1 MNPRYR
7 HFLVSNGRIFFIRLS
22 TAMCW
27 ETFLRTF
34 SVSLEFYFVAYGNTK
49 HFQISSNGNSSF
61 FAVEMWYYTCDFPI
75 TIAWYLEAFLFIP
88 FCLYLLLTFARSAFI
103 TSSTFSAVLP
113 AKKICISSAYADNVL
128 CCLVCLFV
136 ILFI

>member
-1 MNPRYR
+1 MP
-7 HFLVSNGRIFFIRLS
+7 S
-22 TAMCW
+22 
-27 ETFLRTF
+27 LRTVVKVRKDESKVKTLSCFKWKDLLHSLKYSDVLGDF
-34 SVSLEFYFVAYGNTK
+34 SAYTCYVPLEFYFVVYGNTK

-88 FCLYLLLTFARSAFI
+88 FCSYHLLTFARSAFI

-113 AKKICISSAYADNVL
+113 AKKNRYIVSIRG
-128 CCLVCLFV
+128 
-136 ILFI
+136 